1 MADLISDGNTK
12 VAWATSIA
20 NINAPTAAELTAA
33 TDWTTRLTPDGL
45 KTDPSTA
52 DVDTSSLASTFTTNQ
67 PGRRSYTVEL
77 TFKRGS
83 TTLEDNPFATLT
95 YGAAGYLVVR
105 RGVAHATAF
114 ATGDQVE
121 VYPVAAGEPQNVAP
135 AANEVSKFTSSMK
148 VTSDPA
154 TRATVA

>member
-1 MADLISDGNTK
+1 MSDLISDGNTK
-12 VAWATSIA
+12 VAFATSIA
-20 NINAPTAAELTAA
+20 SITAPTAAELTAA
-33 TDWTTRLTPDGL
+33 TDWTSRLTPDGL

-83 TTLEDNPFATLT
+83 TPTEDNPYSTLV
-95 YGAAGYLVVR
+95 YGATGFIIVR
-105 RGVAHATAF
+105 RGVSYTTAF
-114 ATGDQVE
+114 ATGDKVE
-121 VYPVAAGEPQNVAP
+121 VYPVAAGEPQNIAP
-135 AANEVSKFTSSMK
+135 AANEVSKFMSPLK